1 MQHRREMWLIVLV
14 ALLAASGS
22 ACPQLVQQY
31 NAPLPRALP
40 PAPTLDQVMR
50 AVNANSEQIQSFT
63 AMRATLSGP
72 GFPTLRAVVAFE
84 RPMRF
89 RLQAETA
96 FTGPELDLGSNDQ
109 AFWFWVRRN
118 QPPALYF
125 CRHDQFATCP
135 ARQYIPIEPQWLVEA
150 LGIAQFDP
158 RLPYQGPHY
167 LPGDRLEIRAILET
181 PQGPQT
187 RVTVIDAIHAVILQ
201 QSIYDAR
208 GQLVAAA
215 QASQHR
221 RDPLTGLVM
230 PTMVTIQSPSAQLTL
245 QINLG
250 PLQINRPGTT
260 TPAYWTPPSFPGTPA
275 VDLCD
280 PRLQLAPPAMVG
292 R

>member
-1 MQHRREMWLIVLV
+1 MQHPRAPWLIVLV

-31 NAPLPRALP
+31 HAPLPRALP
-40 PAPTLDQVMR
+40 PSPTLEQVMR
-50 AVNANSEQIQSFT
+50 AVNANSQQIQSFT

-72 GFPTLRAVVAFE
+72 GFPTLRVVVAFE

-109 AFWFWVRRN
+109 LFWFWVRRN
-118 QPPALYF
+118 QPPAIYY

-135 ARQYIPIEPQWLVEA
+135 ARQLIPIEPQWLVEA
-150 LGIAQFDP
+150 LGIVQFDP
-158 RLPYQGPHY
+158 RLPYQGPIT
-167 LPGDRLEIRAILET
+167 LPGDRIEIRSMVET
-181 PQGPQT
+181 PQGAQT
-187 RVTVIDAIHAVILQ
+187 HVTVIDAIHAVVLQ

-208 GQLVAAA
+208 GQLVATA
-215 QASQHR
+215 QAGLHR

-230 PTMVTIQSPSAQLTL
+230 PTAVTIHSPLAQLTM

-250 PLQINRPGTT
+250 IVEINRPDST
-260 TPAYWTPPSFPGTPA
+260 TPAYWMPPTYAGTPTI
-275 VDLCD
+275 DLCD
-280 PRLQLAPPAMVG
+280 PRLQVGQPLAG